1 MPGDLPARALAVALA
16 LAVPVAQAAELTG
29 RVSVAGV
36 VAHARQ
42 GDVGREDAG
51 KTLTADQETLRLM
64 LDHAGER
71 DEWSVH
77 LKVSRL
83 RATGYLAGGESHP
96 FRRRKLGADWTDKG
110 DGRRSL
116 RVGYE
121 FDRAVYRL
129 RGDAFS
135 LGAGRQPIDWGSGR
149 LWQPLNVFG
158 AFAPTDLDTEF
169 KPGIDALTA
178 DWYPSAF
185 SSLTGAVV
193 LASGG
198 DGQDGRTGVALR
210 YRGAVG
216 AQSEMSLLAG
226 RVTGHNVLGGSL
238 EGAWGGTGWRVEAAH
253 YRLGRPGGNA
263 WFAIAGVDRRLDD
276 GTVVV
281 AEWHRNTNGAR
292 TRRGLA
298 ARGLDLPGPAGLHQ
312 QLGRDVLG
320 IALERQLTP
329 LLAGSYLLLAAPLED
344 DSGGTA
350 FSVAHQAGLTY
361 SLGDESDL
369 LFSVLLANGKGLGA
383 DGGIRSEFGHLPAS
397 ATVRVRLYF

>member
-1 MPGDLPARALAVALA
+1 MPGNPLARALAAALA
-16 LAVPVAQAAELTG
+16 LAVPAAQAAELTG

-77 LKVSRL
+77 LKVARL
-83 RATGYLAGGESHP
+83 RATGHLAGGESHP

-121 FDRAVYRL
+121 LDQAVYRL

-193 LASGG
+193 LASG
-198 DGQDGRTGVALR
+198 DGNNGKTSAALR

-226 RVTGHNVLGGSL
+226 RVTGHTVLGGSF

-253 YRLGRPGGNA
+253 YRLGRPGGSA
-263 WFAIAGVDRRLDD
+263 WFAIAGVDRQLGD

-281 AEWHRNTNGAR
+281 AEWHRNTHGAR
-292 TRRGLA
+292 TRRELA
-298 ARGLDLPGPAGLHQ
+298 APGPDSPGPAGLRQ

-344 DSGGTA
+344 DNGGTA
-350 FSVAHQAGLTY
+350 FSVAHQVGLTY

-369 LFSVLLANGKGLGA
+369 LLSALLANGKGLGA
-383 DGGIRSEFGHLPAS
+383 DGGIRSEFGHLPAN
-397 ATVRVRLYF
+397 ATARVRLYF